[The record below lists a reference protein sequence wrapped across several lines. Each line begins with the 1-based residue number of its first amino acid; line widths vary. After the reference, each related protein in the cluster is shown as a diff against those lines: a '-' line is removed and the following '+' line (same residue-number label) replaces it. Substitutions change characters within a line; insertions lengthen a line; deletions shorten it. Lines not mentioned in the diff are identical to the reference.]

1 MQLTPDPD
9 LVETGDFTEE
19 GGRVAMGTLL
29 ARVPDLDAVFAS
41 SDLMAAGALSE
52 LHAGGRSVPRDV
64 AVVGFDDAP
73 IARHTQPTLTT
84 VHQPIEEMGRAMVD
98 LLVARIEGRQTE
110 AHVVLAPHLVVR
122 ESS

>member
-1 MQLTPDPD
+1 M
-9 LVETGDFTEE
+9 
-19 GGRVAMGTLL
+19 RALL
-29 ARVPDLDAVFAS
+29 DRVPDLDAVFAS

-52 LHAGGRSVPRDV
+52 LHEPGRKVPADV

-73 IARHTQPTLTT
+73 VARHTRPALTT
-84 VHQPIEEMGRAMVD
+84 VHQPIEAMGRAMVD
-98 LLVARIEGRQTE
+98 LLLARIEGRQTE